1 MLAPSPV
8 VKKVAKDALKK
19 DHVKS
24 MVVSCILV
32 FAFFIIMLTSSLIS
46 VFAGEVGYYVSF
58 GFMLYLGLAP
68 LALGALC
75 FFRRLTFEQNDS
87 VLIIFRYFSSADEYK
102 RAVYL
107 ISILTVK
114 LFSVGLVLFLPCIIV
129 YILSSEK
136 LYKLLGVA
144 LPHWTSNLWTLNS
157 FLVIIALLGLVFIML
172 KYYLSALIFVSSDDI
187 DPAEAVNMSTII
199 SKRTG
204 ADFFGMS
211 LSFIPW
217 MLLSVLIAPL
227 IFTLPYF
234 ITSYCVHGRF
244 AITDYNIDVDKFN
257 SNTTPSFSTD
267 EI

>member
-19 DHVKS
+19 DYVKS
-24 MVVSCILV
+24 MVVSCILI

-114 LFSVGLVLFLPCIIV
+114 LFSVGFVLFLPCIIV

-199 SKRTG
+199 S
-204 ADFFGMS
+204 FVS
-211 LSFIPW
+211 
-217 MLLSVLIAPL
+217 
-227 IFTLPYF
+227 
-234 ITSYCVHGRF
+234 
-244 AITDYNIDVDKFN
+244 
-257 SNTTPSFSTD
+257 
-267 EI
+267 